1 MKNPGMAFS
10 YPLLAVLSVIAG
22 LQELAAATPDLMVVP
37 QPRRIEWR
45 TGSFRVEDHTHILLS
60 QRATAEERFAVAE
73 MRMFL
78 RERIDLKLHI
88 EGMPESAT
96 VSPGILIGN
105 PERDPAV
112 ANRMADLGLSISAP
126 MVDEGYV
133 LGVDSD
139 GIVIGARTSEGIL
152 YGTMTLRQMLA
163 AHAENGILPGVSIH
177 DWPEFQ
183 IRGTQDCISYGQVS
197 TMENFKDIIRFLAEY
212 KMNTMFL
219 YIEDM
224 FQFEAYPTIGAGRGA
239 LTREQVDELEAYAA
253 PFNVEIIPDFEMLGN
268 QPTLLQLVDEVRPL
282 AEFPGAHTFA
292 INEKTYEFLDNCVR
306 ELAAAFDSKYFH
318 AGLDESWDL
327 GYGKTEELMNRVGT
341 STVHV
346 DHYLRLNEII
356 RKYGKTM
363 IMYSDYLLKYP
374 ESMER
379 LPRDI
384 IQMDWQHG
392 LDPARIESMQS
403 FLDAGF
409 TQITSSAIRN
419 SNWIMPRFDRGAIAK
434 SDRVINGSLRYKEK
448 GGTVLG
454 SMVAS
459 WGNDGCK
466 NLRELNYYAYGYFS
480 ELTWSPE
487 QRDVSVFGK
496 RYFTQRNGPGTAHL
510 LQAVYAMLERW
521 PEPWDYAMRDIY
533 RHPFLPRS
541 KGIVPSWQKLHWLE
555 KDSRAS
561 LGLLDE
567 LELVVQ
573 YRKGDLDYLRFAA
586 HSHWHYARSQ
596 QLVQALQKFQAD
608 QESPEALR
616 KAQAEFL
623 EESRA
628 IRIELVRLRDEFSR
642 LWLRTNIPAGLQYA
656 IDEYDM
662 LIKTW
667 ADTEQRLQA
676 GQFAFEPMTP
686 ARFIYHP
693 DGYTKKAKVQH
704 SWFRMTFEKP
714 DEVRRAH
721 LQLQGDTHIVIYVNG
736 RRIGEQFIR
745 RGLPAPV
752 NPRLLELYDI
762 APYLQSGTNVIAV
775 EAHNYGTRNSSLEPG
790 GPLRCGGFIM
800 YGEIVDGNGQLQRL
814 VSDESWLVSDR
825 NPDGWNELAFQ
836 ARGWMNAH
844 SDTDPTVLVTYPD
857 FVHNIKGYSARR

>member
-1 MKNPGMAFS
+1 MKKNRMAFS

-22 LQELAAATPDLMVVP
+22 LQEVVAATPDLMVVP

-45 TGSFRVEDHTHILLS
+45 TGSFRLDDQRPILVS
-60 QRATAEERFAVAE
+60 QQGTAEERFAVAE
-73 MRMFL
+73 MQMFL
-78 RERIDLKLHI
+78 RERIDLNLRI
-88 EGMPESAT
+88 QGMPESGT

-105 PERDPAV
+105 PERDPVV
-112 ANRMADLGLSISAP
+112 ANRMTDLGLSISEP

-133 LGVDSD
+133 LAVDSD
-139 GIVIGARTSEGIL
+139 GIVIGARTSAGIL

-163 AHAENGILPGVSIH
+163 GRVEDGMLPGVAIH

-183 IRGTQDCISYGQVS
+183 IRAIQDCISYGQVS

-212 KMNTMFL
+212 KMNTLFL
-219 YIEDM
+219 YIEDLYRL
-224 FQFEAYPTIGAGRGA
+224 EAYPTIGVGRGA
-239 LTREQVDELEAYAA
+239 LTREQVDELEAYAG

-268 QPTLLQLVDEVRPL
+268 QPALLQLVDEVRPL

-292 INEKTYEFLDNCVR
+292 ITEETYEFLEHCVR
-306 ELAAAFDSKYFH
+306 EMAAAFDSQYFH

-327 GYGKTEELMNRVGT
+327 GYGKTEELINRVGT

-346 DHYLRLNEII
+346 DHYLRLNEIF

-374 ESMER
+374 ESMGR
-379 LPRDI
+379 LSRSI

-392 LDPARIESMQS
+392 LDPARIESMQG

-409 TQITSSAIRN
+409 THITSSALRDYHYFF
-419 SNWIMPRFDRGAIAK
+419 PRFDEGMDK
-434 SDRVINGSLRYKEK
+434 SVRVVDGSLRYKEL
-448 GGTVLG
+448 GGRVLG
-454 SMVAS
+454 SMIAS
-459 WGNDGCK
+459 WGDNGSK
-466 NLRELNYYAYGYFS
+466 NFKENNYYGYAYFG
-480 ELTWSPE
+480 ELLWSPE
-487 QRDVSVFGK
+487 RQDVSEFGK
-496 RYFTQRNGPGTAHL
+496 RFFLQRYGPGTAPY
-510 LQAVYAMLERW
+510 LQAIYAMLERW
-521 PEPWDYAMRDIY
+521 PEQWDRSLRDTF
-533 RHPFLPRS
+533 RHPFLPRN
-541 KGIVPSWQKLHWLE
+541 KGYVPTWEEFHHVE
-555 KDSRAS
+555 KDAQAV
-561 LGLLDE
+561 LGLLEE
-567 LELVVQ
+567 LDPKVRC
-573 YRKGDLDYLRFAA
+573 RKGDLGFLRFAA
-586 HSHWHYARSQ
+586 HSHVHYVRSQ
-596 QLVQALQKFQAD
+596 RLVQALQKTGTF
-608 QESPEALR
+608 QESPEAVR
-616 KAQAEFL
+616 RVQAQYL

-628 IRIELVRLRDEFSR
+628 LRQDLIRLRDEFKS

-656 IDEYDM
+656 VDEYDM

-721 LQLQGDTHIVIYVNG
+721 LQLQGDTHIVIFVNG
-736 RRIGEQFIR
+736 RRIGEQFMR

-752 NPRLLELYDI
+752 NPRLLQLYDI

-800 YGEIVDGNGQLQRL
+800 YGEIVDGNGQLQQL
-814 VSDESWLVSDR
+814 VSDDSWHVSDR
-825 NPDGWNELAFQ
+825 NPDGWNEPAFQ

-844 SDTDPTVLVTYPD
+844 SDTNPTVLVTYPD
-857 FVHNIKGYSARR
+857 FAHNIKGYSVRR